1 VKMARQK
8 RCLAL
13 LLILVTQLANAAPA
27 LTMHVFAEAGNRANE
42 TITQHDAG
50 KGLKVHVFSQQRM
63 AGKKL
68 PEDTLAKNT
77 QQPISFNKQ
86 KSEVYFSSGYR
97 LDELDWNIAGPN
109 GSPNIIS
116 ELTWSDIELMTFEL
130 GVKRCFSANWL
141 AGFEASYG
149 YVFNGDN
156 QDSDYSGNNRAQEFS
171 RSNNNADSGMAI
183 DASVYAGYKLKL
195 VEKNELALYL
205 IPKVGFSYASQF
217 MRMKNGNQTL
227 SEPAP
232 AFGIT
237 EDNLM
242 PLGSFSGLDSKYD
255 ATWFGPWLGL
265 ESELELG
272 RSLHVSLN
280 LEYHYA
286 YYDATAD
293 WNLRSDFQHP
303 ESYTQEAE
311 GYGLV
316 SNIEAKYR
324 LSQKSSVLLSVDY
337 EDWNADKGGK
347 QNFKFAN
354 DIELSSTL
362 NEVNRRSKGINVGFS
377 YAF

>member
-1 VKMARQK
+1 MARQK

-13 LLILVTQLANAAPA
+13 LLILATQLANAAPA

-42 TITQHDAG
+42 TIAQQDAG
-50 KGLKVHVFSQQRM
+50 QGLKVHVFNQQRM
-63 AGKKL
+63 TDKKL
-68 PEDTLAKNT
+68 SVDTLAKNT
-77 QQPISFNKQ
+77 QQPVSVSQQ
-86 KSEVYFSSGYR
+86 KLEVYFSSGYR

-116 ELTWSDIELMTFEL
+116 ELTWRDIELMTL
-130 GVKRCFSANWL
+130 NVGVKRYSSENWMT
-141 AGFEASYG
+141 GFEASYG

-156 QDSDYSGNNRAQEFS
+156 QDSDYSGNNRTQEFS
-171 RSNNNADSGMAI
+171 RSNNNSDSGMAI

-217 MRMKNGNQTL
+217 MRIKGGNQTL

-232 AFGIT
+232 EFGIT
-237 EDNLM
+237 EDKLM
-242 PLGSFSGLDSKYD
+242 PLGPFSGLDSKYD

-272 RSLHVSLN
+272 RSLQVSLN

-316 SNIEAKYR
+316 SNIEAKYL
-324 LSQKSSVLLSVDY
+324 LSKKSSVLFSVDY
-337 EDWNADKGGK
+337 EDWNADKGGE

-354 DIELSSTL
+354 DSEVSSKL
-362 NEVNRRSKGINVGFS
+362 NEVNRRSKGVNIGFS